1 MTEDAPSFDG
11 LIAACG
17 LPRIDARALAAHAS
31 GRTREWLAA
40 HGNEAVAPAIAAQF
54 RALARRR
61 AAGEPLAYLLGWREF
76 YGLRFAVSPAVLIPR
91 PDTELLVRWAIEHAP
106 PEGRVLELGTGSG
119 AIAVTLALQ
128 RPDLRVTA
136 TDLSADALAV
146 AAGNRDRLMGAAA
159 GRLTLL
165 QGDWYAALPAEAR
178 FDVVV
183 SNPPYIAADDP
194 HLQQPDLACEP
205 RGALTDG
212 HDGLDAL
219 RAIAAGARRVLVPDG
234 CLACEHGWDQGAAVR
249 ALLTRAGLSGVR
261 TLRDDEGRE
270 RVTFGC
276 GRAPDSG
283 ADAEP

>member
-40 HGNEAVAPAIAAQF
+40 HGDEAVAPAIAAQF

-61 AAGEPLAYLLGWREF
+61 TAGEPPAYLLGWREF

-106 PEGRVLELGTGSG
+106 PGARVLELGTGSG

-194 HLQQPDLACEP
+194 HLRQPDLACEP

-212 HDGLDAL
+212 QDALDAL

-249 ALLTRAGLSGVR
+249 ALLTRAGLSGVH

-276 GRAPDSG
+276 GRAPDAG

>member
-1 MTEDAPSFDG
+1 MISQRLRPRWWGLWQTALLPARRAVLRRRVGRLVTESVEGIDLVVLPDVFNPRVFGSSNCLVRAVRQAAPS
-11 LIAACG
+11 AA
-17 LPRIDARALAAHAS
+17 
-31 GRTREWLAA
+31 
-40 HGNEAVAPAIAAQF
+40 
-54 RALARRR
+54 
-61 AAGEPLAYLLGWREF
+61 
-76 YGLRFAVSPAVLIPR
+76 
-91 PDTELLVRWAIEHAP
+91 
-106 PEGRVLELGTGSG
+106 RVLELGTGSG

-194 HLQQPDLACEP
+194 HLRQPDLACEP

-276 GRAPDSG
+276 GRAPDAG